1 MDSIINEI
9 KNYEIYILL
18 GLCLISLIILIL
30 QIVYIN
36 KQKKLEKKYKYFMK
50 NSKGENIENS
60 IVSYM
65 DRIDKVKAESDIMK
79 KSYEDMNE
87 RLKVCMQ
94 KYSIQRYRAFEDIG
108 SDLSYSIALLN
119 EDNDGL
125 ILTGIYGRNE
135 STTYAKPIEKG
146 ISRYDLSSEEKQV
159 LENAINQIK

>member
-1 MDSIINEI
+1 MDSIISEI

-18 GLCLISLIILIL
+18 GLCLISLILLVL

-36 KQKKLEKKYKYFMK
+36 KGRKLEKKYKYFMK

-119 EDNDGL
+119 EDNDGI

-159 LENAINQIK
+159 LENAINKIN